1 MRACFASGESALL
14 KAGAC
19 DSGETAMKTWIGATA
34 LAALVAVGGTG
45 TVDVASAAKIIT
57 VPQKVRAANAADL
70 PSQRTYRYARYE
82 DRRYDQPYY
91 GGGWTYYYGR
101 PYLYIPAPF
110 PLGFDFG
117 FGW

>member
-1 MRACFASGESALL
+1 MRAL
-14 KAGAC
+14 
-19 DSGETAMKTWIGATA
+19 IGAAT
-34 LAALVAVGGTG
+34 LAALVAAGSAGTI
-45 TVDVASAAKIIT
+45 DVASAAKIIT

-70 PSQRTYRYARYE
+70 NAQRSAHRNDRYG
-82 DRRYDQPYY
+82 DRRYDDQY

>member
-1 MRACFASGESALL
+1 
-14 KAGAC
+14 
-19 DSGETAMKTWIGATA
+19 MKTWIGATA
-34 LAALVAVGGTG
+34 LAALVAVGSAGTI
-45 TVDVASAAKIIT
+45 DVASAAKIIT

-70 PSQRTYRYARYE
+70 NAQRITHRAYRNDRYG
-82 DRRYDQPYY
+82 DRRVDERYYD
-91 GGGWTYYYGR
+91 GGWTTYYGR

>member
-1 MRACFASGESALL
+1 
-14 KAGAC
+14 
-19 DSGETAMKTWIGATA
+19 MKTWIGATA
-34 LAALVAVGGTG
+34 LAALVAIGSTG
-45 TVDVASAAKIIT
+45 TIDVASAAKIIT

-70 PSQRTYRYARYE
+70 NAQRIAHGAYRNDRYGY
-82 DRRYDQPYY
+82 RQVDQQYN

-101 PYLYIPAPF
+101 PTFYIPAPF